1 MWHFS
6 LCQKTRKLSKTNGV
20 LHIVSIPPSLSET
33 FKLIHII
40 FQLTIPVFQGFITIS
55 HRMDQIFSLQPR
67 EVGQS
72 LLTDCQPSHTPI
84 VVPQPKVVDGC
95 SRPKEELGPASFLTS
110 FSFPVATSSSPLLWG
125 SYLTTQCG
133 NSPGLLRSWTT
144 VLTSS
149 QANLRFHHHQ
159 LKPPRSPLLL
169 FGLVLSRDK
178 RKTENVFLWK
188 IEDK

>member
-1 MWHFS
+1 M
-6 LCQKTRKLSKTNGV
+6 
-20 LHIVSIPPSLSET
+20 
-33 FKLIHII
+33 
-40 FQLTIPVFQGFITIS
+40 
-55 HRMDQIFSLQPR
+55 QPR

-95 SRPKEELGPASFLTS
+95 SRPKEELGPASLLHSPFLL
-110 FSFPVATSSSPLLWG
+110 PPLLVLSFEAAILPLSVGTAQDFWDLEPQY
-125 SYLTTQCG
+125 SLHHRQIFAFTII
-133 NSPGLLRSWTT
+133 NSRLLA
-144 VLTSS
+144 V
-149 QANLRFHHHQ
+149 
-159 LKPPRSPLLL
+159 PLLL